1 MDRRAVIG
9 WLGTALLG
17 GCGGGGGGE
26 LAAAPA
32 AGSGT
37 AAAPAPAVAAPAAA
51 PVATGV
57 PLSSNIALWG
67 DSLTWGY
74 APVLQT
80 LEGSRTV
87 YNGGVI
93 GETSMQIA
101 DRQTAD
107 TEHRDWITVF
117 WYGHNN
123 LKDPAATNLPG
134 DTAQIKADIARSVAR
149 LAPGNNRFLV
159 LSVVNQVKPEQMRGG
174 AVYQAIMQLNADLAA
189 TYPNNYFDIR
199 SWLVSQYDP
208 SNAEDVANFQADVPP
223 RSLRFDEIHL
233 TLDGSTVLARK
244 MKEVLD
250 ARGW

>member
-1 MDRRAVIG
+1 MDRRLVIG
-9 WLGTALLG
+9 WLGTVLLG
-17 GCGGGGGGE
+17 GCGGGGGGDV
-26 LAAAPA
+26 AP
-32 AGSGT
+32 T
-37 AAAPAPAVAAPAAA
+37 PAPAPAVGAAPAA
-51 PVATGV
+51 PVASSV

-74 APVLQT
+74 APLLQT

-107 TEHRDWITVF
+107 TGHRDWITVF

-123 LKDPAATNLPG
+123 LKDPAVIDLQRDP
-134 DTAQIKADIARSVAR
+134 AQVKADLARSVAT
-149 LAPGNNRFLV
+149 LAPGNSRFLV
-159 LSVVNQVKPEQMRGG
+159 LSVVNQAKPGEERGG
-174 AVYQAIMQLNADLAA
+174 AVYDAILKLNADLAA

-199 SWLVSQYDP
+199 SWMVAQYNPAD
-208 SNAEDVANFQADVPP
+208 AGDVADFQADIPP
-223 RSLRFDEIHL
+223 RSMRFDEIHL
-233 TLDGSTVLARK
+233 TLDGYTRVAREIK
-244 MKEVLD
+244 SVLD

>member
-9 WLGTALLG
+9 WMGAVLLS
-17 GCGGGGGGE
+17 GCGGGGGGGD
-26 LAAAPA
+26 APVPAPVPAPA
-32 AGSGT
+32 AGTGT
-37 AAAPAPAVAAPAAA
+37 AAAPVAA
-51 PVATGV
+51 GV

-74 APVLQT
+74 APLLQV

-123 LKDPAATNLPG
+123 LKDPALIDLQRDP
-134 DTAQIKADIARSVAR
+134 AQIKADLARSVAT

-159 LSVVNQVKPEQMRGG
+159 LSVVNQDKDGERRGEP
-174 AVYQAIMQLNADLAA
+174 VYQAILQLNAELAA

-199 SWLVSQYDP
+199 SWMVSQYDP
-208 SNAEDVANFQADVPP
+208 TSAGDVADFQADLPP
-223 RSLRFDEIHL
+223 RSMRFDEIHL
-233 TLDGSTVLARK
+233 TLDGYTRLARK
-244 MKEVLD
+244 MKDVLD